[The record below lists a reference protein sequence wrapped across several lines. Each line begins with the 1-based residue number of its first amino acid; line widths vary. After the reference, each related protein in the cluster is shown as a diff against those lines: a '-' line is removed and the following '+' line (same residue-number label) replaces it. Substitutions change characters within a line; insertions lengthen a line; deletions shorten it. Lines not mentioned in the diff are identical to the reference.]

1 MSTTPE
7 TPQSQDSAPEES
19 FDELTGVYGWF
30 RRHQLKLLYTAGLFT
45 LVTFSITGPLQ
56 SFFSGLVDKD
66 VERGSISV
74 NGERQSLT
82 SEDYSYGSLIARSMF
97 RLPPGTILPIRT
109 GDSGDSSM
117 GQALA
122 ILRRAAILE
131 GFEASMV
138 EVDKAI
144 AAHRERQSLESVAK
158 LAQMSGFSSAQEYR
172 NVVAEAMR
180 IGMQQRL
187 LAMAV
192 DTSDAEVM
200 RQVLR
205 NRDKAAYRVAVWD
218 AEKRQEEM
226 LAASELT
233 DDDLKKWLDE
243 QNEGQKRRMG
253 VFALPRVKLR
263 IAAAQFGEGQ
273 FDPEQWKEGV
283 LKDVDVQDDQLLAFY
298 QLDPEAWTDDEGNV
312 LPFEDDSVKERL
324 LVRVQAE
331 QVMND
336 LNTKL
341 RTRLDEVA
349 APFVEK
355 IAVAQTDLDNAKQ
368 AQLQAA
374 KEKSVK
380 AKALADAEAVLA
392 KDPDDADLKA
402 AAEALK
408 LESEAA
414 VAAEYSENLRFKQME
429 AGLEDAKS
437 ASSKARRDFDFVGEF
452 AKLTEGKTGFLVQE
466 TAELMDS
473 EQLADLDT
481 IGLDVGLGKWPN
493 ASVAT
498 AIREAGVMGFGA
510 VGTSKASIIFQAVA
524 VDPLPQKPWEEL
536 KPLLQEAYF
545 AKKATDEAIE
555 KNNAIKD
562 AMLRLAKEQMKEFV
576 NETES
581 SRQARIDEQVADWE
595 AEVSAEVAKAQ
606 KMLQTP
612 NLGPKRVNVWKRHL
626 ETKQGELAGKDARAK
641 SIESI
646 VDREIDNEIRAESL
660 KHYGAVLDAAA
671 GELGFEV
678 VDVGPLPQDIS
689 NRPRFA
695 EDFDK
700 TTQFVFQTH
709 NEMEAGDAIGP
720 IYQQRVSRVLVCS
733 KVEPLGPADV
743 TRREFESTR
752 KYIGLT
758 KLNNMLESAF
768 TENELHARYGFEK
781 PVGDQVEQ

>member
-1 MSTTPE
+1 MSTNPE
-7 TPQSQDSAPEES
+7 TPQSQEPAPEEA

-56 SFFSGLVDKD
+56 SFFSGLVDRD
-66 VERGSISV
+66 VERGSIAV

-82 SEDYSYGSLIARSMF
+82 SEDYTYGSLIARSMF
-97 RLPPGTILPIRT
+97 RLPPGVILSMRT
-109 GDSGDSSM
+109 GDEGNSNM
-117 GQALA
+117 AQALA

-131 GFEASMV
+131 GFEPSMV

-144 AAHRERQSLESVAK
+144 ASLRELQSLESVAK
-158 LAQMSGFSSAQEYR
+158 LAQVSGFASAQEYR

-180 IGMQQRL
+180 IGMYQRL
-187 LAMAV
+187 QAMAV

-205 NRDKAAYRVAVWD
+205 NRDKATYRVAVWD
-218 AEKRQEEM
+218 AQKRQDEM

-233 DDDLKKWLDE
+233 DEDLKKWLEE
-243 QNEGQKRRMG
+243 QNEAQKRRMG

-273 FDPEQWKEGV
+273 FDPAQWKEDV
-283 LKDVDVQDDQLLAFY
+283 LKDVDIQDDQIRAY
-298 QLDPEAWTDDEGNV
+298 YDLDPDAWKDDEGNV
-312 LPFEDDSVKERL
+312 LPFEDESVKERL
-324 LVRVQAE
+324 RVRVEAE

-368 AQLQAA
+368 AQQKTAQ
-374 KEKSVK
+374 EKAVK

-392 KDPDDADLKA
+392 ESPEDADLKA

-408 LESEAA
+408 QESEAA
-414 VAAEYSENLRFKQME
+414 AAADSAENLRLKQMQ
-429 AGLEDAKS
+429 AGLENAKS
-437 ASSKARRDFDFVGEF
+437 ASTKARRDFDFVGEF
-452 AKLTEGKTGFLVQE
+452 AKLTADKTGFLVQE
-466 TAELMDS
+466 TAEMLDA

-481 IGLDVGLGKWPN
+481 VGLDVGLGAWPN
-493 ASVAT
+493 ASVA
-498 AIREAGVMGFGA
+498 AALREPGAMGFGA
-510 VGTSKASIIFQAVA
+510 VGTSKASIIFQAVE
-524 VDPLPQKPWEEL
+524 VDPMPQKPWEEL
-536 KPLLQEAYF
+536 KPLLKEAYF

-576 NETES
+576 EKTEGG
-581 SRQARIDEQVADWE
+581 RQARVDERVAEWE
-595 AEVSAEVAKAQ
+595 TEVSAEVAKAE

-612 NLGPKRVNVWKRHL
+612 NLGPKRVKVWKQHL
-626 ETKQGELAGKDARAK
+626 DTKQGELAGKEARAK

-646 VDREIDNEIRAESL
+646 VDREIESEIRKESL
-660 KHYGAVLDAAA
+660 KHYDAVLDAAA

-678 VDVGPLPQDIS
+678 VTVGPLPQDIG
-689 NRPRFA
+689 NRPRFT
-695 EDFDK
+695 EDFDE
-700 TTQFVFQTH
+700 TTQFVFQSH
-709 NEMEAGDAIGP
+709 SEMEAGDAIGP
-720 IYQQRVSRVLVCS
+720 IYQQRVCRVLVCS
-733 KVEPLGPADV
+733 KVEPIEPADV
-743 TRREFESTR
+743 TRREFEARR
-752 KYIGLT
+752 KQIGLWQMGS
-758 KLNNMLESAF
+758 MLQSAF
-768 TENELHARYGFEK
+768 TEDELHARYAFEK

>member
-1 MSTTPE
+1 MSTNPE
-7 TPQSQDSAPEES
+7 TPQSQEPAPEEA

-56 SFFSGLVDKD
+56 SFFSGLVDRD
-66 VERGSISV
+66 VERGSIAV

-82 SEDYSYGSLIARSMF
+82 SEDYTYGSLIARSMF
-97 RLPPGTILPIRT
+97 RLPPGVILSMRT
-109 GDSGDSSM
+109 GDEGNSNM
-117 GQALA
+117 AQALA
-122 ILRRAAILE
+122 ILRRAAVLE
-131 GFEASMV
+131 GFEPSMV

-144 AAHRERQSLESVAK
+144 ASLRELQSLESVAK
-158 LAQMSGFSSAQEYR
+158 LAQVSGFASAQEYR

-180 IGMQQRL
+180 IGMYQRL
-187 LAMAV
+187 QAMAV

-205 NRDKAAYRVAVWD
+205 NRDKATYRVAVWD
-218 AEKRQEEM
+218 AQKRQDEM

-233 DDDLKKWLDE
+233 DEDLKKWLEE
-243 QNEGQKRRMG
+243 QNEAQKRRMG

-273 FDPEQWKEGV
+273 FDPAQWKEDV
-283 LKDVDVQDDQLLAFY
+283 LKDVDVQDDQIRAY
-298 QLDPEAWTDDEGNV
+298 YDLDPDAWKDDEGNV
-312 LPFEDDSVKERL
+312 LPFEDESVKERL
-324 LVRVQAE
+324 RVRVEAE

-368 AQLQAA
+368 AQQKTAQ
-374 KEKSVK
+374 EKAVK

-392 KDPDDADLKA
+392 ESPEDADLKA

-408 LESEAA
+408 QESEAA
-414 VAAEYSENLRFKQME
+414 AAADSAENLRLKQMQ
-429 AGLEDAKS
+429 AGLENAKS
-437 ASSKARRDFDFVGEF
+437 ASTKARRDFDFVGEF
-452 AKLTEGKTGFLVQE
+452 AKLTADKTGFLVQE
-466 TAELMDS
+466 TAEMLDA

-481 IGLDVGLGKWPN
+481 VGLDVGLGAWPN
-493 ASVAT
+493 ASVA
-498 AIREAGVMGFGA
+498 AALREPGAMGFGA
-510 VGTSKASIIFQAVA
+510 VGTSKASIIFQAVE
-524 VDPLPQKPWEEL
+524 VDPMPQKPWEEL
-536 KPLLQEAYF
+536 KPLLKEAYF

-562 AMLRLAKEQMKEFV
+562 AMLRLAKGQMKEFV
-576 NETES
+576 EKTEGG
-581 SRQARIDEQVADWE
+581 RQARVDERVAEWE
-595 AEVSAEVAKAQ
+595 TEVSAEVAKAE

-612 NLGPKRVNVWKRHL
+612 NLGPKRVKVWKRHL
-626 ETKQGELAGKDARAK
+626 DTKQGELAGKEARAK

-646 VDREIDNEIRAESL
+646 VDREIESEIRKESL
-660 KHYGAVLDAAA
+660 KHYDAVLDAAA

-678 VDVGPLPQDIS
+678 VTVGPLPQDIG
-689 NRPRFA
+689 NRPRFT
-695 EDFDK
+695 EDFDE
-700 TTQFVFQTH
+700 TTQFVFQSH
-709 NEMEAGDAIGP
+709 SEMEAGDAIGP
-720 IYQQRVSRVLVCS
+720 IYQQRVCRVLVCS
-733 KVEPLGPADV
+733 KVEPIEPADV
-743 TRREFESTR
+743 TRREFEARR
-752 KYIGLT
+752 KQIGLWQMGS
-758 KLNNMLESAF
+758 MLQSAF
-768 TENELHARYGFEK
+768 TEDELHARYAFEK